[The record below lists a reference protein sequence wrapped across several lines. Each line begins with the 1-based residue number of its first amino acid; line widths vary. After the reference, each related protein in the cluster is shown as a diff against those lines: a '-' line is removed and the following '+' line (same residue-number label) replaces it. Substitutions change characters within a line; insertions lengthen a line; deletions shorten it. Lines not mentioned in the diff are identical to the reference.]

1 MASEILGLFT
11 TPNQYNLTQ
20 DQMAQQQALQ
30 YAQLNPFQRAET
42 SLFMGGRQLGGALGR
57 IFGIEDPQL
66 KLISQRQQLS
76 QGLDMTDPNNI
87 MRVAEQAAQLGD
99 MQFATTLADYAR
111 KAQVDIATAQQKM
124 REKTGIAS
132 EVQVAQT
139 RAGLMDS
146 IAQLETQPPS
156 PERDRALAIQRNTLA
171 GLPTGKTAAAEKDIV
186 IAERRAAAQG
196 LQPGTPAYNTFMDQ
210 ELLRLTSKEDKA
222 NIKEIGVAVG
232 SNAPVY
238 LDVNNDQQ
246 FTYQT
251 GKDGKQMRVPY
262 VGGVDR
268 TTAKTQ
274 VSVEQ
279 KGQEAFVQQLGK
291 KDADTVTN
299 AMDTRSSSVAAIN
312 TLQEMSRLNDKGLIS
327 GSYATGRVGA
337 ANFLNTLGLIGA
349 KDQVSLASSEQ
360 FQKQANDLVLATLG
374 GRLGA
379 GFSNED
385 RKFIQSIVPQLEN
398 SATARRNLIDFM
410 IKKNMQI
417 VDETTRLE
425 DYARQNKG
433 LSGFK
438 PKIPIAP
445 TPKSGAAA
453 MTDQQLLDALKK
465 AKPKAKGK

>member
-11 TPNQYNLTQ
+11 TPDQYNLMQ
-20 DQMAQQQALQ
+20 DQLAQQQALQ
-30 YAQLNPFQRAET
+30 YSQLTPFQQAQ
-42 SLFMGGRQLGGALGR
+42 SGLFMGGRQLAGGLGR
-57 IFGIEDPQL
+57 IFGIQDPQL
-66 KLISQRQQLS
+66 KLISQRQQLA
-76 QGLDMTDPNNI
+76 QGLDMTDPTSI
-87 MRVAEQAAQLGD
+87 MKTAEQAAQLGD

-139 RAGLMDS
+139 RASLMDS
-146 IAQLETQPPS
+146 IAQLEAQPPS

-186 IAERRAAAQG
+186 IAERRAVSQG
-196 LQPGTPAYNTFMDQ
+196 LQPGTPAYNSFIDQ

-222 NIKEIGVAVG
+222 NIKEVGVAVG
-232 SNAPVY
+232 TNAPVY

-246 FTYQT
+246 FTYQI

-262 VGGVDR
+262 AGGVDR

-274 VSVEQ
+274 ISVEQ

-299 AMDTRSSSVAAIN
+299 AMDTRNSSVAAIN
-312 TLQEMSRLNDKGLIS
+312 TLQEMSRLNDQGLIS

-398 SATARRNLIDFM
+398 SATARRNLINFM

-417 VDETTRLE
+417 IDETTRLE

-438 PKIPIAP
+438 PKIPLAP
-445 TPKSGAAA
+445 APKTGAAA

-465 AKPKAKGK
+465 AKPKAKGQ